1 MNERNSIIG
10 KIDWV
15 TVLIYLALVMIGW
28 FSIFS
33 ARYNEAHPSIFD
45 LTQVYGKQLLW
56 IGGALLVGFVI
67 LLIDAKFFN
76 VFSLWIYIFFL
87 FCLFAVLVYGTAT
100 KGATAWIDLGGGVKL
115 QPSEFA
121 KMATAL
127 AVAGYLDRLDVDLQ
141 KRKDQIVTAALI
153 LIPMALVLLQND
165 TGSAIVFVSFI
176 FVLYR
181 EGFPGAGWV
190 MVAGVTA
197 ILLFVFTLVWSQ
209 KVMYII
215 LGVLLVLTLTYYLI
229 TRKKGIVKMLGVF
242 AIAFMF
248 VFSVDYAFN
257 KVLQEHQKN
266 RILVL
271 LGQLDDPKGVG
282 YNVHQSKIAIGSGGF
297 AGKHHRRRR
306 RLLGHQHRGAA
317 ICSALDTNHHPR
329 RATTI
334 DIQPCVWLRH
344 RGHLVCPRGHQYRHD
359 DRLGARHRHPPALPE
374 LRRVE
379 YAGVHHDAGDL
390 RETGCQSIER
400 IMNDF
405 FAVGKNNHS
414 YTEVT
419 PKFLTSNSPRSL
431 IFSSGM
437 TSNAMNAKVINGAYS
452 VDPRRLA
459 SASAFW

>member
-10 KIDWV
+10 KIDWI
-15 TVLIYLALVMIGW
+15 TVLLYFALVLIGW

-45 LTQVYGKQLLW
+45 LSQVYGKQLIW
-56 IGGALLVGFVI
+56 IGASLLVGFVI

-76 VFSLWIYIFFL
+76 AFSLWIYVIVLATL
-87 FCLFAVLVYGTAT
+87 FMVLVYGKAT
-100 KGATAWIDLGGGVKL
+100 KGATSWIDLGGGVKF

-127 AVAGYLDRLDVDLQ
+127 ALAGYLGRLDVDLQ
-141 KRKDQIVTAALI
+141 KRKNQIVAILLV

-176 FVLYR
+176 FIFYR
-181 EGFPGAGWV
+181 EGLPGAGWV

-215 LGVLLVLTLTYYLI
+215 LGCLLVLTLTYYLL
-229 TRKKGIVKMLGVF
+229 TKKRGIVKMLAVF
-242 AIAFMF
+242 AVMFAF

-282 YNVHQSKIAIGSGGF
+282 YNVHKSKIAIGSGGF
-297 AGKHHRRRR
+297 AGKGFLQGTQTKYDFVPEQHTDFIFCTVGEEGGFLGTALVV
-306 RLLGHQHRGAA
+306 LLYVALLVRIIILAERQRSTFSRVYGYGIAGILFVHVA
-317 ICSALDTNHHPR
+317 IN
-329 RATTI
+329 I
-334 DIQPCVWLRH
+334 
-344 RGHLVCPRGHQYRHD
+344 
-359 DRLGARHRHPPALPE
+359 
-374 LRRVE
+374 
-379 YAGVHHDAGDL
+379 
-390 RETGCQSIER
+390 
-400 IMNDF
+400 
-405 FAVGKNNHS
+405 
-414 YTEVT
+414 
-419 PKFLTSNSPRSL
+419 
-431 IFSSGM
+431 GM
-437 TSNAMNAKVINGAYS
+437 TIGLVPVIGIPLPFLSYGGSSMLAFTMMLAIFVKQDAN
-452 VDPRRLA
+452 RLNIL
-459 SASAFW
+459 

>member
-15 TVLIYLALVMIGW
+15 TVLIYLALVIIGW

-33 ARYNEAHPSIFD
+33 AKFDETHPSIFD
-45 LTQVYGKQLLW
+45 LSQVYGKQLIW
-56 IGGALLVGFVI
+56 IGASLLVGFII

-76 VFSLWIYIFFL
+76 AFSLWIYIAVL
-87 FCLFAVLVYGTAT
+87 FSLFAVLVYGKAT
-100 KGATAWIDLGGGVKL
+100 KGATSWIDLGAGIKF

-141 KRKDQIVTAALI
+141 KRKDQIVTAALV

-181 EGFPGAGWV
+181 EGFPGTGWV
-190 MVAGVTA
+190 MVAGVVA
-197 ILLFVFTLVWSQ
+197 ILLFVFTLLWNQ

-215 LGVLLVLTLTYYLI
+215 LGSLLVLTLVYYIL
-229 TRKKGIVKMLGVF
+229 TKKRGIVKMLAVF
-242 AIAFMF
+242 AVMFTF

-257 KVLQEHQKN
+257 KVLQEHQRN

-297 AGKHHRRRR
+297 TGKGFLQGTQTKYDFVPEQHTDFIFCTVGEEGGFLGTSVVVLLYIGLLVRLIILAERQRSTFSRVYGYAIAGILFVHV
-306 RLLGHQHRGAA
+306 A
-317 ICSALDTNHHPR
+317 IN
-329 RATTI
+329 I
-334 DIQPCVWLRH
+334 
-344 RGHLVCPRGHQYRHD
+344 
-359 DRLGARHRHPPALPE
+359 
-374 LRRVE
+374 
-379 YAGVHHDAGDL
+379 
-390 RETGCQSIER
+390 
-400 IMNDF
+400 
-405 FAVGKNNHS
+405 
-414 YTEVT
+414 
-419 PKFLTSNSPRSL
+419 
-431 IFSSGM
+431 GM
-437 TSNAMNAKVINGAYS
+437 TIGLVPVIGIPLPFLSYGGSSMLAFTIMLAIFVKQDAN
-452 VDPRRLA
+452 RLNIL
-459 SASAFW
+459 

>member
-15 TVLIYLALVMIGW
+15 LVAIYFALVLIGW

-33 ARYNEAHPSIFD
+33 AKYDELHPSIFD
-45 LTQVYGKQLLW
+45 LSQVYGKQLIW
-56 IGGALLVGFVI
+56 IGAALLVGFVI

-76 VFSLWIYIFFL
+76 AFSLWIYIIVLVSL
-87 FCLFAVLVYGTAT
+87 FMVLVYGKAT
-100 KGATAWIDLGGGVKL
+100 KGATSWIDLGGGVKF

-127 AVAGYLDRLDVDLQ
+127 ALAGYLGRLDTDLQ
-141 KRKDQIVTAALI
+141 KRKNQIVAITLI

-181 EGFPGAGWV
+181 EGLPGAGWV

-209 KVMYII
+209 KTMYII
-215 LGVLLVLTLTYYLI
+215 LGSLTLLAVIYYLVNK
-229 TRKKGIVKMLGVF
+229 KKGIGKMLAVF
-242 AIAFMF
+242 AFMFVF

-257 KVLQEHQKN
+257 KVLQEHQRN

-297 AGKHHRRRR
+297 AGKGFLQGTQTKYDFVPEQHTDFIFCTVGEEGGFLGTLVVV
-306 RLLGHQHRGAA
+306 LLYVALLVRIILLAERQRSTFSRVYGYCIAGIFFVHFA
-317 ICSALDTNHHPR
+317 IN
-329 RATTI
+329 I
-334 DIQPCVWLRH
+334 
-344 RGHLVCPRGHQYRHD
+344 
-359 DRLGARHRHPPALPE
+359 
-374 LRRVE
+374 
-379 YAGVHHDAGDL
+379 
-390 RETGCQSIER
+390 
-400 IMNDF
+400 
-405 FAVGKNNHS
+405 
-414 YTEVT
+414 
-419 PKFLTSNSPRSL
+419 
-431 IFSSGM
+431 GM
-437 TSNAMNAKVINGAYS
+437 TIGLVPVIGIPLPFLSYGGSSMLAFTIMLAIFVKQDAN
-452 VDPRRLA
+452 RLNVL
-459 SASAFW
+459 